1 LCQKA
6 SCKNE
11 KNDKKDTCCPFK
23 NLNHTFFQG
32 PITIYSDGPTK
43 KVGSKKNVSEKEI
56 KGRKMT
62 KLHVFLTMTFSLF
75 K

>member
-1 LCQKA
+1 MLSFQK
-6 SCKNE
+6 SE
-11 KNDKKDTCCPFK
+11 S
-23 NLNHTFFQG
+23 HFFSRSHHY
-32 PITIYSDGPTK
+32 IYSDGPTK

-56 KGRKMT
+56 IGRKMT